1 MNRQIHEIPAV
12 DALGSADRIVVSTSA
27 GNLARSASL
36 SALPVH
42 LAGRDRT
49 LAGKLGEFISVADFG
64 AVGDGVSDDAP
75 AFQAAIDA
83 FSAIHVPAGR
93 WRLASAITVP
103 PRHRILGAGRDV
115 TMLLSDGPQAFVFR
129 CNDGDFRVDP
139 TADNN
144 WNRSSLEDL
153 AIYMA
158 AGGIRVF
165 GHEFRCDNLCFFGG
179 SASGPDDA
187 DGWCIDMVNANECRI
202 SGINAGYGGGSGQAL
217 GANGIRWRSTMDGV
231 NFGDSLLSEISIKLA
246 AGNRTAILLD
256 GHTQTDAAHVCNN
269 MVLQR
274 IQVNA
279 PDAGT
284 GLVPLAGTTGIRMHN
299 AARICLVDCNVEVVE
314 TAFEEYSQSSGGTAG
329 ACVGNSYIG
338 CISHN
343 CTIAYRDSNALHTRS
358 AIQRTFVGCDN
369 LGPVPVGRISGDGA
383 RAQDG
388 DAFLPGAWITDPDGL
403 PAVQFRAPTRDSL
416 FLTGDYKG
424 ALQVDGDGHPRQLA
438 PYHGLKFDLGSMQS
452 ARITRSVAS
461 GAAHPDSAGQILED
475 VRLELGNGPA
485 DPAGELARVQVN
497 DPLMLV
503 SRSSQPSRPVDGL
516 VHHAAAASALPATGE
531 WYLGP
536 GLYARI
542 NNGEYPPVAVQRG
555 AVAEREQNGDLTI
568 SSSDFGKVIRVN
580 HASDRTV
587 TVPPGLVAG
596 GSGARR
602 VWVVRQ
608 GTGRV
613 SVAAGPGVN
622 LRSAGGERSIA
633 RQYQMI
639 ELLICGNNDVYISH
653 ILPDAIEPYE
663 ERLHWTAGN
672 VVVPQS
678 YLGKLVRVSN
688 GGPDPVHVTIPQGLV
703 PTGMEAVSLRV
714 VKVGSADVEIRA
726 GAGMNLA
733 SPDGDPHVIS
743 QVNKV
748 VTLIVSGMSS
758 SQPDTVYI
766 DD

>member
-1 MNRQIHEIPAV
+1 
-12 DALGSADRIVVSTSA
+12 
-27 GNLARSASL
+27 
-36 SALPVH
+36 
-42 LAGRDRT
+42 
-49 LAGKLGEFISVADFG
+49 
-64 AVGDGVSDDAP
+64 
-75 AFQAAIDA
+75 
-83 FSAIHVPAGR
+83 
-93 WRLASAITVP
+93 
-103 PRHRILGAGRDV
+103 
-115 TMLLSDGPQAFVFR
+115 
-129 CNDGDFRVDP
+129 
-139 TADNN
+139 
-144 WNRSSLEDL
+144 
-153 AIYMA
+153 
-158 AGGIRVF
+158 
-165 GHEFRCDNLCFFGG
+165 
-179 SASGPDDA
+179 
-187 DGWCIDMVNANECRI
+187 
-202 SGINAGYGGGSGQAL
+202 
-217 GANGIRWRSTMDGV
+217 
-231 NFGDSLLSEISIKLA
+231 
-246 AGNRTAILLD
+246 
-256 GHTQTDAAHVCNN
+256 
-269 MVLQR
+269 
-274 IQVNA
+274 
-279 PDAGT
+279 
-284 GLVPLAGTTGIRMHN
+284 
-299 AARICLVDCNVEVVE
+299 
-314 TAFEEYSQSSGGTAG
+314 
-329 ACVGNSYIG
+329 
-338 CISHN
+338 
-343 CTIAYRDSNALHTRS
+343 
-358 AIQRTFVGCDN
+358 
-369 LGPVPVGRISGDGA
+369 
-383 RAQDG
+383 
-388 DAFLPGAWITDPDGL
+388 
-403 PAVQFRAPTRDSL
+403 
-416 FLTGDYKG
+416 
-424 ALQVDGDGHPRQLA
+424 
-438 PYHGLKFDLGSMQS
+438 
-452 ARITRSVAS
+452 
-461 GAAHPDSAGQILED
+461 
-475 VRLELGNGPA
+475 
-485 DPAGELARVQVN
+485 
-497 DPLMLV
+497 MLV

-555 AVAEREQNGDLTI
+555 AVAEREQNGDLAI
-568 SSSDFGKVIRVN
+568 SASDFGKVIRVN

-653 ILPDAIEPYE
+653 ILPDAIEPHE

-703 PTGMEAVSLRV
+703 PMGMEAVSLRV

-733 SPDGDPHVIS
+733 SPGGDPHVIS